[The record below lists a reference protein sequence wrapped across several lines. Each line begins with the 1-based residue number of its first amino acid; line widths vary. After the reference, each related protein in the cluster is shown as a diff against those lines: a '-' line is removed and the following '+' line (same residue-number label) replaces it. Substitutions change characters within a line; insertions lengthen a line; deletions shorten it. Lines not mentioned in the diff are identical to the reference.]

1 MNFKKKNPQNFV
13 IEINIIFLFCI
24 VICSTDLDTLKK
36 NQGNEELEWSLL
48 LTMAVLAVG
57 TPVWL
62 WQ

>member
-1 MNFKKKNPQNFV
+1 MNFKKKNPPNFV

>member
-1 MNFKKKNPQNFV
+1 MNFKKKNLQNFV